1 MKLTVKKI
9 MTAGGLLCGAAAIS
23 GAVSY
28 SIAKKLMAMA
38 LDRGENLPTSQIPNN
53 DEPALLAFAKLREK
67 AAAELANTPNE
78 TVEIAAWDGI
88 RLVGHWLSVP
98 NAKRVLVA
106 MHGWRSSWSRD
117 FGMLA
122 NFLKENGCS
131 VLFAEQRGQGGSD
144 GDYMGFGLAEPLRLH
159 QLGRLGQLGQRRN
172 RQGLAN
178 LSLRRVDGR
187 HPLY

>member
-1 MKLTVKKI
+1 MEQLRYP
-9 MTAGGLLCGAAAIS
+9 ALCPIPLQ
-23 GAVSY
+23 
-28 SIAKKLMAMA
+28 KKLMAMA

-122 NFLKENGCS
+122 NFSRKTAAAYFLQSNADKGAAMATTWASAWPNASTASIGSTGSTGSTKKPAGTCQS
-131 VLFAEQRGQGGSD
+131 IFAACRW
-144 GDYMGFGLAEPLRLH
+144 A
-159 QLGRLGQLGQRRN
+159 
-172 RQGLAN
+172 
-178 LSLRRVDGR
+178 